1 MMFALL
7 GMNAATA
14 CLAIVQSSGFVTIP
28 PGPPVRLTNSLAV
41 RMLLG
46 AGLGDVIEASSPPL
60 TALEFYSGIGGLRI
74 SLERATQAVGLNVG
88 DAIVVGSYEINAV
101 ANSVS
106 LRVHMMPGVPTIIAS
121 LAYSAAQYY

>member
-1 MMFALL
+1 MMFASL

-28 PGPPVRLTNSLAV
+28 PGPPVRHTNSLAV
-41 RMLLG
+41 KMPLCS
-46 AGLGDVIEASSPPL
+46 GLGDDTEAKSPPL

-74 SLERATQAVGLNVG
+74 SLERATEAVGLNVG

-106 LRVHMMPGVPTIIAS
+106 LRVHMMPAVLTISAS
-121 LAYSAAQYY
+121 LAYSTAQ